1 MLCLVGSVVL
11 VGVGVFIGWNV
22 EQPELARKL
31 QDKVLKLVK
40 GDYSP
45 FRIKQ
50 PDSELEFHSV
60 SGFSPRSKPLH
71 QNYH

>member
-31 QDKVLKLVK
+31 QDKVVAMVK
-40 GDYSP
+40 G
-45 FRIKQ
+45 
-50 PDSELEFHSV
+50 E
-60 SGFSPRSKPLH
+60 
-71 QNYH
+71 